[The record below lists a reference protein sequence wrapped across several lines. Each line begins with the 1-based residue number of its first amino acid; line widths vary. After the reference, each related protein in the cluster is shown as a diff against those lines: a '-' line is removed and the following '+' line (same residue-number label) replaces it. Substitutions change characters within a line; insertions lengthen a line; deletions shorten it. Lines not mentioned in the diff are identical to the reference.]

1 MNKAEF
7 VLPTQRIKTRRC
19 GMKRYLTAT
28 LSLFL
33 LLAGLAGATYAAQG
47 WEMLGRQDVNFK
59 NDHDRIDVGRKEG
72 KFKQLEIRVE
82 GAPVEINKMVV
93 TFGNDET
100 FSPELRH
107 RFDEKSRS
115 RVIDLPGDR
124 RTIKRIDFNYRSVNR
139 REGKATV
146 AVYAR

>member
-1 MNKAEF
+1 
-7 VLPTQRIKTRRC
+7 
-19 GMKRYLTAT
+19 
-28 LSLFL
+28 
-33 LLAGLAGATYAAQG
+33 
-47 WEMLGRQDVNFK
+47 MLGRQEVDFK

-72 KFKQLEIRVE
+72 RFKQLEIRVQ

-93 TFGNDET
+93 TFGNNET

-107 RFDEKSRS
+107 RFDEKSTS

-124 RTIKRIDFNYRSVNR
+124 RTIKRIDFNYRSINR

>member
-1 MNKAEF
+1 
-7 VLPTQRIKTRRC
+7 
-19 GMKRYLTAT
+19 MKRYLTAT
-28 LSLFL
+28 VSLFL
-33 LLAGLAGATYAAQG
+33 LLAGLAGATHAAQG
-47 WEMLGRQDVNFK
+47 WEMLGRQDVDFK

-72 KFKQLEIRVE
+72 RFKQ
-82 GAPVEINKMVV
+82 
-93 TFGNDET
+93 T

-107 RFDEKSRS
+107 RFDEKSTS

-124 RTIKRIDFNYRSVNR
+124 RTIKRIDFNYRSINR

>member
-1 MNKAEF
+1 
-7 VLPTQRIKTRRC
+7 V
-19 GMKRYLTAT
+19 
-28 LSLFL
+28 
-33 LLAGLAGATYAAQG
+33 
-47 WEMLGRQDVNFK
+47 DFK

-72 KFKQLEIRVE
+72 RFKQLEIRVQ

-93 TFGNDET
+93 TFGNNET

-107 RFDEKSRS
+107 RFDENSTS

-124 RTIKRIDFNYRSVNR
+124 RTIKKIDFNYRSINR

>member
-1 MNKAEF
+1 
-7 VLPTQRIKTRRC
+7 
-19 GMKRYLTAT
+19 
-28 LSLFL
+28 
-33 LLAGLAGATYAAQG
+33 
-47 WEMLGRQDVNFK
+47 MLGRQDVDFK

-72 KFKQLEIRVE
+72 RFKQLEIRVQ

-93 TFGNDET
+93 TFGNNET

-107 RFDEKSRS
+107 RFDEKSTS

-124 RTIKRIDFNYRSVNR
+124 RTIKRIDFNYRSINR

>member
-1 MNKAEF
+1 MKKAEF

-19 GMKRYLTAT
+19 QMKRYLTAT
-28 LSLFL
+28 VSLFL
-33 LLAGLAGATYAAQG
+33 LLAGLAGGAHAAQG
-47 WEMLGRQDVNFK
+47 WEMLGRQEVDFK

-72 KFKQLEIRVE
+72 RFKQLEIRVE

-93 TFGNDET
+93 TFGNNET

-107 RFDEKSRS
+107 RFEEKSTS

-124 RTIKRIDFNYRSVNR
+124 RTIKRIDFNYRSINR

>member
-1 MNKAEF
+1 
-7 VLPTQRIKTRRC
+7 
-19 GMKRYLTAT
+19 MKRYLTAT
-28 LSLFL
+28 VSLFL
-33 LLAGLAGATYAAQG
+33 LLAGLAGGVHAAQG
-47 WEMLGRQDVNFK
+47 WEMLGRQEVDFK
-59 NDHDRIDVGRKEG
+59 NDHDWIDVGRKEG
-72 KFKQLEIRVE
+72 RFKQLEIKVQ

-93 TFGNDET
+93 TFGNNET

-107 RFDEKSRS
+107 RFDENSTS

-124 RTIKRIDFNYRSVNR
+124 RTIKKIDFNYRSINR

>member
-1 MNKAEF
+1 
-7 VLPTQRIKTRRC
+7 
-19 GMKRYLTAT
+19 MKRYLTAT
-28 LSLFL
+28 VSLFL
-33 LLAGLAGATYAAQG
+33 LLAGLAGSAHAAQG
-47 WEMLGRQDVNFK
+47 WEMLGRQEVDFK
-59 NDHDRIDVGRKEG
+59 NDHDRNDVGRKEG
-72 KFKQLEIRVE
+72 RFKQLEIRVE

-93 TFGNDET
+93 TFGNNET

-107 RFDEKSRS
+107 RFEEKSTS

-124 RTIKRIDFNYRSVNR
+124 RTIKRIDFNYRSINR

>member
-1 MNKAEF
+1 
-7 VLPTQRIKTRRC
+7 
-19 GMKRYLTAT
+19 MKRYLTAT
-28 LSLFL
+28 VSLFL
-33 LLAGLAGATYAAQG
+33 LLVGLAGATYAAQG
-47 WEMLGRQDVNFK
+47 WEMLGRQDVDFK
-59 NDHDRIDVGRKEG
+59 KDHDRIDVGRKEG
-72 KFKQLEIRVE
+72 RFKQLEIRVQ

-107 RFDEKSRS
+107 RFDEKSSS

-124 RTIKRIDFNYRSVNR
+124 RTIKRIDFNYRSTNR

>member
-1 MNKAEF
+1 MKKTAF
-7 VLPTQRIKTRRC
+7 VLPTKIKTRRC
-19 GMKRYLTAT
+19 EMKRYLTAT
-28 LSLFL
+28 VSLFL
-33 LLAGLAGATYAAQG
+33 LLVGLAGATYAAQG
-47 WEMLGRQDVNFK
+47 WEMLGRQDVDFK

-72 KFKQLEIRVE
+72 RFKQLEIRVQ

-107 RFDEKSRS
+107 RFDEKSSS

-124 RTIKRIDFNYRSVNR
+124 RTIKRIDFNYRSINR

>member
-1 MNKAEF
+1 
-7 VLPTQRIKTRRC
+7 
-19 GMKRYLTAT
+19 MKRYLRAT

-146 AVYAR
+146 AIYAR